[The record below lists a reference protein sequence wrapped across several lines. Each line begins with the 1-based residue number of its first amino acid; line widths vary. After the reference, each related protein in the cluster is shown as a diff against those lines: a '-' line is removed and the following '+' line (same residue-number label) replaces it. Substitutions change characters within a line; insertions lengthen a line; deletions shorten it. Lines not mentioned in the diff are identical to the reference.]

1 MSSEAW
7 SYADLVHVIHHQLS
21 QANPFVNLL
30 FSIPRLAIMS
40 VESLRPLEQVR
51 QRLNTLANSIGKLLH
66 DLDSNDPLPSWYAT
80 KPNRSLATA
89 H

>member
-1 MSSEAW
+1 
-7 SYADLVHVIHHQLS
+7 
-21 QANPFVNLL
+21 
-30 FSIPRLAIMS
+30 MS
-40 VESLRPLEQVR
+40 VESLRSLEQVR